1 MNNNAK
7 WPLIMSFLSF
17 ISGVLLI
24 LLSIFAYQFISDFIC
39 VIIGIIIAVLNF
51 YSMIIYAQNFWF
63 SKVNVVEFIISFC
76 AEILSLM
83 FIFWH
88 NSVMCI
94 IFGSFL
100 FIMPTIRIII
110 TRDHFERFKVE
121 MPCYFMMLLIL
132 FNLLDIMLK
141 VLLIIT
147 GGVLAAL
154 SVGLIVLAIISTNK
168 GKSVIKNKHKSDSI
182 NVEVSETDE
191 DSDFFEI

>member
-1 MNNNAK
+1 MNAK
-7 WPLIMSFLSF
+7 WPLIIAFLSF
-17 ISGVLLI
+17 IAGILLI

-39 VIIGIIIAVLNF
+39 VIVGIIVAVLNF

-63 SKVNVVEFIISFC
+63 SKTNVVEFIISFI
-76 AEILSLM
+76 AEILSIM

-94 IFGSFL
+94 IFGSLL
-100 FIMPTIRIII
+100 FIMPTVRIII

-147 GGVLAAL
+147 GGILTGL
-154 SVGLIVLAIISTNK
+154 SVGLIVFAIISANK
-168 GKSVIKNKHKSDSI
+168 DKSVIRNRHKENSI
-182 NVEVSETDE
+182 NVEVNESD
-191 DSDFFEI
+191 DNSDFLEI